1 VCQVSRVDL
10 SLIVAIVVGLVAL
23 WAALILLFW
32 LLRPKD
38 VALRE
43 LVRVVP
49 DLLRLLKDVITDRAA
64 PLDVRFVLVGLAAW
78 IVSPIDLIPEFIPV
92 IGPLDDVVVAVIALR
107 YTRRR
112 MGAAALRKR
121 WRGTPEGFELVAR
134 VIGRE

>member
-49 DLLRLLKDVITDRAA
+49 DLLRLLKDVITDRTA

-112 MGAAALRKR
+112 MGVAALRER